1 VIFYCWKKFERGVES
16 SWRQATTGIRPGHK
30 ETSVRYLCLV
40 YFEQVVLDRMSDDE
54 KRILDRDSLDYDD
67 ELRKSG
73 HYLHSNAL
81 QSTAN
86 AVTVRVRN
94 KRISSSDGPFAETKE
109 HLGGFILIEAASMDE
124 AARLASGIPM
134 AKLGSVEVRPIY
146 DIVDTR

>member
-1 VIFYCWKKFERGVES
+1 M
-16 SWRQATTGIRPGHK
+16 
-30 ETSVRYLCLV
+30 RYLCLV

-67 ELRKSG
+67 ELRKRALPPFECAVDRQRG
-73 HYLHSNAL
+73 HGAGA
-81 QSTAN
+81 QQADIEQRRP
-86 AVTVRVRN
+86 VRR
-94 KRISSSDGPFAETKE
+94 DQE

-146 DIVDTR
+146 DIEDTR